1 MTADYANA
9 CGRIY
14 KSVCMHRYMGMFMRR
29 ISPKLCKDD
38 LIWSGDERNAMRHSG
53 AVACSSPCQLLL
65 LVGDAICI
73 QLRAGPDVLM
83 AERCFTPIDN
93 KPPLGNC

>member
-1 MTADYANA
+1 MVWDELYAL
-9 CGRIY
+9 
-14 KSVCMHRYMGMFMRR
+14 RY
-29 ISPKLCKDD
+29 
-38 LIWSGDERNAMRHSG
+38 SG
-53 AVACSSPCQLLL
+53 AVACSSPCQLL

>member
-1 MTADYANA
+1 MAADYANA

-14 KSVCMHRYMGMFMRR
+14 KSVCMHRYLGKFMRR
-29 ISPKLCKDD
+29 ISSKLCKDD
-38 LIWSGDERNAMRHSG
+38 LIWSGDELYSG
-53 AVACSSPCQLLL
+53 AVAFSSPCQLL